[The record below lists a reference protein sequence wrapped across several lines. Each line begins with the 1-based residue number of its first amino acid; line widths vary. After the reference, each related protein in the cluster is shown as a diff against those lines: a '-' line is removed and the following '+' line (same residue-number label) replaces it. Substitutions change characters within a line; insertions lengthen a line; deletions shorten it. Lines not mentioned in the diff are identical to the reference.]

1 MSERIPQDFID
12 DLIERADIG
21 EVIGR
26 RVEIKRT
33 GKEFK
38 ACCPFHNEKTPS
50 FTVSPEKGFYHCFGC
65 GAHGTALGFLM
76 DYERLTFVEAIEE
89 IAKML
94 GVTVPKTK
102 ENIAKSKEKNS
113 LKDLL
118 QNIST
123 YYEQNLKDSDKAIE
137 YLKSRGIDGK
147 TAKHYALGFSIDS
160 WDDITNKFGVAKEEK
175 QKLLACGLLI
185 EKDDGGFCDRF
196 RNRLM
201 FPIRN
206 NKGEIVGF
214 GGRLI
219 DDNDR
224 EAKYQ
229 NSPETSLFKKRELLY
244 GLYES
249 KKSIA
254 DQRKAIIVEGY
265 TDVIGLYQN
274 RIGNALATLGT
285 ATTEIHINKIFR
297 ISDQIIFCFD
307 GDNAGKKAAKKAM
320 ELCLPLVRK
329 NKEARFLLLE
339 DDDPD
344 EFIRKKGFEAFE
356 KLIKEAQS
364 MDEFIINLCNQ
375 DFEIS
380 SIKGKANAA
389 ENAMTLA
396 NKIRDGIYKDLLIKR
411 IAQEYDLPEE
421 KLIKHH
427 ASNNKNTSNKSFSG
441 SVSKKVSF
449 KAKKRPSLIKQA
461 IQILLH
467 KPEFAKNIDISH
479 QFKFIDEKGIDVFR
493 KIISLVNEKDKAK
506 LATIIEHFPDPK
518 LQEYLSKLATEQ
530 NLINDNELASEFDD
544 IIKRLDI
551 QDQRKE
557 LTNLI
562 SKAKKSSL
570 NNTDQG
576 RLKELSR
583 KIK

>member
-26 RVEIKRT
+26 RVEIKKA

-50 FTVSPEKGFYHCFGC
+50 FTISPEKGFYHCFGC

-89 IAKML
+89 VAKML
-94 GVTVPKTK
+94 GVSVPKTK
-102 ENIAKSKEKNS
+102 ENIAKSKERNS

-118 QNIST
+118 QNISN
-123 YYEQNLKDSDKAIE
+123 YYEQNLKGSDKAIK

-160 WDDITNKFGVAKEEK
+160 WDDITHKFGVTQEDKK
-175 QKLLACGLLI
+175 KLLACGLLI
-185 EKDDGGFCDRF
+185 EKDDGGFYDRF

-201 FPIRN
+201 FPIKN
-206 NKGEIVGF
+206 NKGEVVGF
-214 GGRLI
+214 GGRII
-219 DDNDR
+219 DD
-224 EAKYQ
+224 EEPKYL
-229 NSPETSLFKKRELLY
+229 NSPETSLFKKGELLY

-254 DQRKAIIVEGY
+254 DKRKAIIVEGY

-274 RIGNALATLGT
+274 KIGNSLATLGT

-344 EFIRKKGFEAFE
+344 EFIRNKGFKAFE

-364 MDEFIINLCNQ
+364 MDEFLINLCNQ
-375 DFEIS
+375 ESDIN

-421 KLIKHH
+421 KLMKYH
-427 ASNNKNTSNKSFSG
+427 ASNNKNTSKKSFSG
-441 SVSKKVSF
+441 SASKKVSSR
-449 KAKKRPSLIKQA
+449 AKKRPSLIKQA
-461 IQILLH
+461 IRILLH
-467 KPEFAKNIDISH
+467 KPELVRTINISN

-493 KIISLVNEKDKAK
+493 KIARLVNEKDKVK

-530 NLINDNELASEFDD
+530 NLIKDNELASEFDD
-544 IIKRLDI
+544 IIKRLDL

-557 LTNLI
+557 LTSLI
-562 SKAKKSSL
+562 SKAKKSNL
-570 NNTDQG
+570 NDSDQS

>member
-26 RVEIKRT
+26 RVEIKKA

-50 FTVSPEKGFYHCFGC
+50 FTISPEKGFYHCFGC

-89 IAKML
+89 VAKML
-94 GVTVPKTK
+94 GVSVPKTK
-102 ENIAKSKEKNS
+102 ENIAKSKERNS

-118 QNIST
+118 QNISN
-123 YYEQNLKDSDKAIE
+123 YYEQNLKGSDKAIK

-160 WDDITNKFGVAKEEK
+160 WDDITHKFGVTQEDKK
-175 QKLLACGLLI
+175 KLLACGLLI
-185 EKDDGGFCDRF
+185 EKDDGGFYDRF

-201 FPIRN
+201 FPIKN
-206 NKGEIVGF
+206 NKGEVVGF
-214 GGRLI
+214 GGRII
-219 DDNDR
+219 DD
-224 EAKYQ
+224 EEPKYL
-229 NSPETSLFKKRELLY
+229 NSPETTLFKKGELLY

-254 DQRKAIIVEGY
+254 DKRKAIIVEGY

-274 RIGNALATLGT
+274 KIGNSLATLGT

-344 EFIRKKGFEAFE
+344 EFIRNKGFKAFE

-364 MDEFIINLCNQ
+364 MDEFLINLCNQ
-375 DFEIS
+375 ESDIN

-421 KLIKHH
+421 KLMKYH
-427 ASNNKNTSNKSFSG
+427 ASNKKNTSKKSFSG
-441 SVSKKVSF
+441 TASKKVSSR
-449 KAKKRPSLIKQA
+449 AKKRPSLIKQA
-461 IQILLH
+461 IRILLH
-467 KPEFAKNIDISH
+467 KPELVRTINISN

-493 KIISLVNEKDKAK
+493 KIARLVNEKDKVK

-530 NLINDNELASEFDD
+530 NLIKDNELASEFDD
-544 IIKRLDI
+544 IIKRLDL

-557 LTNLI
+557 LTSLI
-562 SKAKKSSL
+562 TKAKKSNL
-570 NNTDQG
+570 NDSDQS

>member
-1 MSERIPQDFID
+1 
-12 DLIERADIG
+12 
-21 EVIGR
+21 
-26 RVEIKRT
+26 
-33 GKEFK
+33 
-38 ACCPFHNEKTPS
+38 
-50 FTVSPEKGFYHCFGC
+50 
-65 GAHGTALGFLM
+65 
-76 DYERLTFVEAIEE
+76 
-89 IAKML
+89 
-94 GVTVPKTK
+94 
-102 ENIAKSKEKNS
+102 
-113 LKDLL
+113 L

-123 YYEQNLKDSDKAIE
+123 YYEENLKGSDKAIK

-160 WDDITNKFGVAKEEK
+160 WDDITNKFGVTQEDKK
-175 QKLLACGLLI
+175 KLLACGLLI

-206 NKGEIVGF
+206 NKGEIVGL

-219 DDNDR
+219 DDNNR

-274 RIGNALATLGT
+274 KIGNALATLGT

-344 EFIRKKGFEAFE
+344 EFIRKQGFKAFE
-356 KLIKEAQS
+356 KLIKEAQT
-364 MDEFIINLCNQ
+364 MDDFLINLCNQ
-375 DFEIS
+375 ESDIN

-396 NKIRDGIYKDLLIKR
+396 NKIRDGIYKDLVIKR
-411 IAQEYDLPEE
+411 IAQEYNLPEE
-421 KLIKHH
+421 KLIKYH
-427 ASNNKNTSNKSFSG
+427 ASNNKNTFNKSSTD
-441 SVSKKVSF
+441 SVTKKIRSQTN
-449 KAKKRPSLIKQA
+449 RPSLIKQA

-467 KPEFAKNIDISH
+467 KPELARSVDANN
-479 QFKFIDEKGIDVFR
+479 QFKFIDERGIEVFK
-493 KIISLVNEKDKAK
+493 KIARLVNEKDKVK

-518 LQEYLSKLATEQ
+518 LRGYLSELATEQ
-530 NLINDNELASEFDD
+530 ILINDNELANEFGD
-544 IIKRLDI
+544 ITKRLDI

-557 LTNLI
+557 LKKLI
-562 SKAKKSSL
+562 SKAKKSNL
-570 NNTDQG
+570 NGNDEK
-576 RLKELSR
+576 RLIELSR

>member
-26 RVEIKRT
+26 RVEIKKA

-89 IAKML
+89 VAKML
-94 GVTVPKTK
+94 GVNVPKRK
-102 ENIAKSKEKNS
+102 EDIAKSKERSS
-113 LKDLL
+113 LKGLL
-118 QNIST
+118 QNISS
-123 YYEQNLKDSDKAIE
+123 YYEQNLKDSNKAIK

-147 TAKHYALGFSIDS
+147 TAKHYALGFSKDS
-160 WDDITNKFGVAKEEK
+160 WDDITNKFGATQEDKK
-175 QKLLACGLLI
+175 KLLACGLLI
-185 EKDDGGFCDRF
+185 EKDDGGFYDRF

-201 FPIRN
+201 FPIKN

-214 GGRLI
+214 GGRII
-219 DDNDR
+219 DD
-224 EAKYQ
+224 EEPKYL
-229 NSPETSLFKKRELLY
+229 NSPETSLFKKGELLY

-274 RIGNALATLGT
+274 KIGNSLATLGT

-329 NKEARFLLLE
+329 NKEARFLILE

-344 EFIRKKGFEAFE
+344 DFIRRKGFKAFE

-364 MDEFIINLCNQ
+364 MDEFLINLCNQ
-375 DFEIS
+375 ESDIS

-411 IAQEYDLPEE
+411 IAKEYDVPEE
-421 KLIKHH
+421 KLIKYH
-427 ASNNKNTSNKSFSG
+427 ANNKRNASNKSFPG
-441 SVSKKVSF
+441 SATKKSDSQT
-449 KAKKRPSLIKQA
+449 KKRSSLIKQA

-467 KPEFAKNIDISH
+467 KPELARTIDISN

-493 KIISLVNEKDKAK
+493 QITRLVNEKNKAK

-518 LQEYLSKLATEQ
+518 LQEYLSKLATEK
-530 NLINDNELASEFDD
+530 NLINDNDLASEFDD
-544 IIKRLDI
+544 ITKRLEI

-557 LTNLI
+557 LRNLI

-570 NNTDQG
+570 NESDRN

>member
-26 RVEIKRT
+26 RVEIKKA

-50 FTVSPEKGFYHCFGC
+50 FTISPEKGFYHCFGC

-89 IAKML
+89 VAKML
-94 GVTVPKTK
+94 GVSVPKTK
-102 ENIAKSKEKNS
+102 ENIAKSKERNS

-118 QNIST
+118 QNISN
-123 YYEQNLKDSDKAIE
+123 YYEQNLKGSDKAIK

-160 WDDITNKFGVAKEEK
+160 WDDITHKFGVTQEDKK
-175 QKLLACGLLI
+175 KLLACGLLI
-185 EKDDGGFCDRF
+185 EKDDGGFYDRF

-201 FPIRN
+201 FPIKN

-214 GGRLI
+214 GGRII
-219 DDNDR
+219 DD
-224 EAKYQ
+224 EEPKYL
-229 NSPETSLFKKRELLY
+229 NSPETSLFKKGELLY

-254 DQRKAIIVEGY
+254 DKRKAIIVEGY

-274 RIGNALATLGT
+274 KIGNSLATLGT

-344 EFIRKKGFEAFE
+344 EFIRNKGFKAFE

-364 MDEFIINLCNQ
+364 MDEFLINLCNQ
-375 DFEIS
+375 ESDIN

-421 KLIKHH
+421 KLMKYH
-427 ASNNKNTSNKSFSG
+427 ASNKKNTSTKSFSG
-441 SVSKKVSF
+441 SGSKKVSSR
-449 KAKKRPSLIKQA
+449 AKKRPSLIKQA
-461 IQILLH
+461 IRILLH
-467 KPEFAKNIDISH
+467 KPELVRTINISN

-493 KIISLVNEKDKAK
+493 KIARLVNEKDKVK

-530 NLINDNELASEFDD
+530 NLIKDNELASEFDD
-544 IIKRLDI
+544 IIKRLDL

-557 LTNLI
+557 LTSLI
-562 SKAKKSSL
+562 SKAKKSNL
-570 NNTDQG
+570 NDSDQS

>member
-26 RVEIKRT
+26 RVEIKKA

-570 NNTDQG
+570 SNTDQS

>member
-26 RVEIKRT
+26 RVEIKKA

-50 FTVSPEKGFYHCFGC
+50 FTISPEKGFYHCFGC

-89 IAKML
+89 VAKML
-94 GVTVPKTK
+94 GVSVPKTK
-102 ENIAKSKEKNS
+102 ENIAKSKERNS

-118 QNIST
+118 QNISN
-123 YYEQNLKDSDKAIE
+123 YYEQNLKGSDKAIK

-160 WDDITNKFGVAKEEK
+160 WDDITHKFGVTQEDKK
-175 QKLLACGLLI
+175 KLLACGLLI
-185 EKDDGGFCDRF
+185 EKDDGGFYDRF

-201 FPIRN
+201 FPIKN

-214 GGRLI
+214 GGRII
-219 DDNDR
+219 DD
-224 EAKYQ
+224 EEPKYL
-229 NSPETSLFKKRELLY
+229 NSPETSLFKKGELLY

-254 DQRKAIIVEGY
+254 DKRKAIIVEGY

-274 RIGNALATLGT
+274 KIGNSLATLGT

-344 EFIRKKGFEAFE
+344 DFIRNKGFKAFE

-364 MDEFIINLCNQ
+364 MDEFLINLCNQ
-375 DFEIS
+375 ESDIN

-421 KLIKHH
+421 KLMNYH
-427 ASNNKNTSNKSFSG
+427 ASNKKNTSKKSFSG
-441 SVSKKVSF
+441 SASKKVSSR
-449 KAKKRPSLIKQA
+449 AKKRPSLIKQA
-461 IQILLH
+461 IRILLH
-467 KPEFAKNIDISH
+467 KPELVRTINISN

-493 KIISLVNEKDKAK
+493 KIARLVNEKDKVK

-530 NLINDNELASEFDD
+530 NLIKDNELASEFDD

-557 LTNLI
+557 LTSLI
-562 SKAKKSSL
+562 SKAKKSNL
-570 NNTDQG
+570 NDSDQS

>member
-26 RVEIKRT
+26 RVEIKKA

-50 FTVSPEKGFYHCFGC
+50 FTISPEKGFYHCFGC

-89 IAKML
+89 VAKML

-102 ENIAKSKEKNS
+102 ENIAKSKERNS

-118 QNIST
+118 QNISN
-123 YYEQNLKDSDKAIE
+123 YYEQNLKGSDKAIK

-160 WDDITNKFGVAKEEK
+160 WDDITHKFGVTQEDKK
-175 QKLLACGLLI
+175 KLLACGLLI
-185 EKDDGGFCDRF
+185 EKDDGGFYDRF

-201 FPIRN
+201 FPIKN

-214 GGRLI
+214 GGRII
-219 DDNDR
+219 DD
-224 EAKYQ
+224 EEPKYL
-229 NSPETSLFKKRELLY
+229 NSPETTLFKKGELLY

-274 RIGNALATLGT
+274 KIGNSLATLGT

-344 EFIRKKGFEAFE
+344 EFIRNKGFKAFE

-364 MDEFIINLCNQ
+364 MDEFLINLCNQ
-375 DFEIS
+375 ESDIN

-421 KLIKHH
+421 KLMKYH
-427 ASNNKNTSNKSFSG
+427 ASNKKNTSTKSFSG
-441 SVSKKVSF
+441 SGSKKVSSR
-449 KAKKRPSLIKQA
+449 AKKRPSLIKQA
-461 IQILLH
+461 IRILLH
-467 KPEFAKNIDISH
+467 KPELVRTINISN

-493 KIISLVNEKDKAK
+493 KIARLVNEKDKVK

-530 NLINDNELASEFDD
+530 NLIKDNELASEFDD
-544 IIKRLDI
+544 IIKRLDL

-557 LTNLI
+557 LTSLI
-562 SKAKKSSL
+562 SKAKKSNL
-570 NNTDQG
+570 NDSDQS

>member
-26 RVEIKRT
+26 RVEIKKA

-50 FTVSPEKGFYHCFGC
+50 FTISPEKGFYHCFGC

-89 IAKML
+89 VAKML
-94 GVTVPKTK
+94 GVSVPKTK
-102 ENIAKSKEKNS
+102 ENIAKSKERNS

-118 QNIST
+118 QNISN
-123 YYEQNLKDSDKAIE
+123 YYEQNLKGSDKAIK

-160 WDDITNKFGVAKEEK
+160 WDDITHKFGVTQEDKK
-175 QKLLACGLLI
+175 KLLACGLLI
-185 EKDDGGFCDRF
+185 EKDDGGFYDRF

-201 FPIRN
+201 FPIKN

-214 GGRLI
+214 GGRII
-219 DDNDR
+219 DD
-224 EAKYQ
+224 EEPKYL
-229 NSPETSLFKKRELLY
+229 NSPETSLFKKGELLY

-254 DQRKAIIVEGY
+254 DKRKAIIVEGY

-274 RIGNALATLGT
+274 KIGNSLATLGT

-344 EFIRKKGFEAFE
+344 EFIRNKGFKAFE

-364 MDEFIINLCNQ
+364 MDEFLINLCNQ
-375 DFEIS
+375 ESDIN

-421 KLIKHH
+421 KLMKYH
-427 ASNNKNTSNKSFSG
+427 ASNNKNTSKKSFSG
-441 SVSKKVSF
+441 SASKKVSSR
-449 KAKKRPSLIKQA
+449 AKKRPSLIKQA
-461 IQILLH
+461 IRILLH
-467 KPEFAKNIDISH
+467 KPELVRTINISN

-493 KIISLVNEKDKAK
+493 KIARLVNEKDKVK

-530 NLINDNELASEFDD
+530 NLIKDNELASEFDD
-544 IIKRLDI
+544 IIKRLDLL
-551 QDQRKE
+551 DQRKE
-557 LTNLI
+557 LTSLI
-562 SKAKKSSL
+562 TKAKKSNL
-570 NNTDQG
+570 NDSDQS

>member
-26 RVEIKRT
+26 RVEIKKA

-50 FTVSPEKGFYHCFGC
+50 FTISPEKGFYHCFGC

-89 IAKML
+89 VAKML

-102 ENIAKSKEKNS
+102 ENIAKSKERNS

-118 QNIST
+118 QNISN
-123 YYEQNLKDSDKAIE
+123 YYEQNLKGSDKAIK

-160 WDDITNKFGVAKEEK
+160 WDDITHKFGVTQEDKK
-175 QKLLACGLLI
+175 KLLACGLLI
-185 EKDDGGFCDRF
+185 EKDDGGFYDRF

-201 FPIRN
+201 FPIKN

-214 GGRLI
+214 GGRII
-219 DDNDR
+219 DD
-224 EAKYQ
+224 EEPKYL
-229 NSPETSLFKKRELLY
+229 NSPETSLFKKGELLY

-254 DQRKAIIVEGY
+254 DKRKAIIVEGY

-274 RIGNALATLGT
+274 KIGNSLATLGT

-344 EFIRKKGFEAFE
+344 EFIRNKGFKAFE

-364 MDEFIINLCNQ
+364 MDEFLINLCNQ
-375 DFEIS
+375 ESDIN

-421 KLIKHH
+421 KLMKYH
-427 ASNNKNTSNKSFSG
+427 ASNNKNTSKKSFSG
-441 SVSKKVSF
+441 SASKKVSSR
-449 KAKKRPSLIKQA
+449 AKKRPSLIKQA

-467 KPEFAKNIDISH
+467 KPELVRTINISN

-493 KIISLVNEKDKAK
+493 KIARLVNEKDKVK
-506 LATIIEHFPDPK
+506 LATIIEHFSDPK

-530 NLINDNELASEFDD
+530 NLIKDNELASEFDD
-544 IIKRLDI
+544 IIKRLDL

-557 LTNLI
+557 LTSLI
-562 SKAKKSSL
+562 SKAKKSNL
-570 NNTDQG
+570 NDSDQS

>member
-26 RVEIKRT
+26 RVEIKKA

-50 FTVSPEKGFYHCFGC
+50 FTISPEKGFYHCFGC

-89 IAKML
+89 VAKML

-102 ENIAKSKEKNS
+102 ENIAKSKERNS

-123 YYEQNLKDSDKAIE
+123 YYEENLKGSDKAIK

-147 TAKHYALGFSIDS
+147 TAKHYALGFSIDC
-160 WDDITNKFGVAKEEK
+160 WDDITNKFGVTQEDKK
-175 QKLLACGLLI
+175 KLLACGLLI
-185 EKDDGGFCDRF
+185 EKDDGGFYDRF

-206 NKGEIVGF
+206 NKGEIVGL

-219 DDNDR
+219 DDNNR

-274 RIGNALATLGT
+274 KIGNALATLGT

-297 ISDQIIFCFD
+297 IS
-307 GDNAGKKAAKKAM
+307 
-320 ELCLPLVRK
+320 
-329 NKEARFLLLE
+329 
-339 DDDPD
+339 
-344 EFIRKKGFEAFE
+344 
-356 KLIKEAQS
+356 
-364 MDEFIINLCNQ
+364 
-375 DFEIS
+375 
-380 SIKGKANAA
+380 
-389 ENAMTLA
+389 
-396 NKIRDGIYKDLLIKR
+396 
-411 IAQEYDLPEE
+411 
-421 KLIKHH
+421 
-427 ASNNKNTSNKSFSG
+427 
-441 SVSKKVSF
+441 
-449 KAKKRPSLIKQA
+449 
-461 IQILLH
+461 
-467 KPEFAKNIDISH
+467 
-479 QFKFIDEKGIDVFR
+479 
-493 KIISLVNEKDKAK
+493 
-506 LATIIEHFPDPK
+506 
-518 LQEYLSKLATEQ
+518 
-530 NLINDNELASEFDD
+530 
-544 IIKRLDI
+544 
-551 QDQRKE
+551 
-557 LTNLI
+557 
-562 SKAKKSSL
+562 
-570 NNTDQG
+570 
-576 RLKELSR
+576 
-583 KIK
+583 

>member
-26 RVEIKRT
+26 RVEIKKA

-50 FTVSPEKGFYHCFGC
+50 FTISPEKGFYHCFGC

-89 IAKML
+89 VAKML
-94 GVTVPKTK
+94 GVSVPKTK
-102 ENIAKSKEKNS
+102 ENIAKSKERNS

-118 QNIST
+118 QNISN
-123 YYEQNLKDSDKAIE
+123 YYEQNLKGSDKAIK

-160 WDDITNKFGVAKEEK
+160 WDDITHKFGVTQEDKK
-175 QKLLACGLLI
+175 KLLACGLLI
-185 EKDDGGFCDRF
+185 EKDDGGFYDRF
-196 RNRLM
+196 RNSVM

-214 GGRLI
+214 GGRII
-219 DDNDR
+219 DD
-224 EAKYQ
+224 EEPKYL
-229 NSPETSLFKKRELLY
+229 NSPETSLFKKGELLY

-254 DQRKAIIVEGY
+254 DKRKAIIVEGY

-274 RIGNALATLGT
+274 KIGNSLATLGT

-344 EFIRKKGFEAFE
+344 EFIRNKGFKAFE

-364 MDEFIINLCNQ
+364 MDEFLINLCNQ
-375 DFEIS
+375 ESDIN

-421 KLIKHH
+421 KLMKYH
-427 ASNNKNTSNKSFSG
+427 ASNNKNTSKKSFSG
-441 SVSKKVSF
+441 SASKKVSSR
-449 KAKKRPSLIKQA
+449 AKKRPSLIKQA
-461 IQILLH
+461 IRILLH
-467 KPEFAKNIDISH
+467 KPELVRTINISN

-493 KIISLVNEKDKAK
+493 KIARLVNEKDKVK

-530 NLINDNELASEFDD
+530 NLIKDNELASEFDD
-544 IIKRLDI
+544 IIKRLDL

-557 LTNLI
+557 LTSLI
-562 SKAKKSSL
+562 SKAKKSNL
-570 NNTDQG
+570 NDSDQS

>member
-26 RVEIKRT
+26 RVEIKKA

-50 FTVSPEKGFYHCFGC
+50 FTISPEKGFYHCFGC

-89 IAKML
+89 VAKML

-102 ENIAKSKEKNS
+102 ENIAKSKERNS

-118 QNIST
+118 QNISN
-123 YYEQNLKDSDKAIE
+123 YYEQNLKGSDKAIK

-160 WDDITNKFGVAKEEK
+160 WDDITHKFGVTQEDKK
-175 QKLLACGLLI
+175 KLLACGLLI
-185 EKDDGGFCDRF
+185 EKDDGGFYDRF

-201 FPIRN
+201 FPIKN

-214 GGRLI
+214 GGRII
-219 DDNDR
+219 DD
-224 EAKYQ
+224 EEPKYL
-229 NSPETSLFKKRELLY
+229 NSPETSLFKKGELLY

-254 DQRKAIIVEGY
+254 DKRKAIIVEGY

-274 RIGNALATLGT
+274 KIGNSLATLGT

-344 EFIRKKGFEAFE
+344 EFIRNKGFKAFE

-364 MDEFIINLCNQ
+364 MDEFLINLCNQ
-375 DFEIS
+375 ESDIN

-421 KLIKHH
+421 KLMKYH
-427 ASNNKNTSNKSFSG
+427 ASNKKNTSKKSFSG
-441 SVSKKVSF
+441 SASKKVSSR
-449 KAKKRPSLIKQA
+449 AKKRPSLIKQA

-467 KPEFAKNIDISH
+467 KPELVRTINISN

-493 KIISLVNEKDKAK
+493 KIARLVNEKDKVK

-530 NLINDNELASEFDD
+530 NLIKDNELASEFDD
-544 IIKRLDI
+544 IIKRLDL

-557 LTNLI
+557 LTSLI
-562 SKAKKSSL
+562 SKAKKSNL
-570 NNTDQG
+570 NDSDQS

>member
-1 MSERIPQDFID
+1 MPERIPQDFID

-26 RVEIKRT
+26 RVEIKKA

-65 GAHGTALGFLM
+65 GAHGTALSFLM

-89 IAKML
+89 VAKML
-94 GVTVPKTK
+94 GVNVPKTK
-102 ENIAKSKEKNS
+102 ENIAKSKERNS
-113 LKDLL
+113 LKGLL

-123 YYEQNLKDSDKAIE
+123 YYEQNLKDSDKVIK

-147 TAKHYALGFSIDS
+147 TAKHYALGFSKDS
-160 WDDITNKFGVAKEEK
+160 WDDITNKFGVTQEDKK
-175 QKLLACGLLI
+175 KLLACGLLI
-185 EKDDGGFCDRF
+185 EKDDGGFYDRF

-201 FPIRN
+201 FPIKN

-214 GGRLI
+214 GGRII
-219 DDNDR
+219 DD
-224 EAKYQ
+224 EEPKYL
-229 NSPETSLFKKRELLY
+229 NSPETSLFKKGELLY

-254 DQRKAIIVEGY
+254 DKRKAIIVEGY

-274 RIGNALATLGT
+274 EIGNSLATLGT

-307 GDNAGKKAAKKAM
+307 GDIPGKKAAKKAM

-339 DDDPD
+339 NDDPD
-344 EFIRKKGFEAFE
+344 EFIRKKGFKAFE

-364 MDEFIINLCNQ
+364 MDEFLINLCNQ
-375 DFEIS
+375 ESDIS

-421 KLIKHH
+421 KLIKYHANNKRN
-427 ASNNKNTSNKSFSG
+427 ASNKIFSG
-441 SVSKKVSF
+441 PTSKKVNSQT
-449 KAKKRPSLIKQA
+449 KKRSSLIKQA

-467 KPEFAKNIDISH
+467 KPELARTIDISN

-493 KIISLVNEKDKAK
+493 QITRLVNEKDKAK

-530 NLINDNELASEFDD
+530 NLINDNDLASEFDD
-544 IIKRLDI
+544 ITKRLDI

-570 NNTDQG
+570 NDSDQS

>member
-26 RVEIKRT
+26 RVEIKKA

-50 FTVSPEKGFYHCFGC
+50 FTISPEKGFYHCFGC

-89 IAKML
+89 VAKML
-94 GVTVPKTK
+94 GVSVPKTK
-102 ENIAKSKEKNS
+102 ENIAKSKERNS

-118 QNIST
+118 QNISN
-123 YYEQNLKDSDKAIE
+123 YYEQNLKGSDKAIK

-160 WDDITNKFGVAKEEK
+160 WDDITNKFGVTQEDKK
-175 QKLLACGLLI
+175 KLLACGLLI
-185 EKDDGGFCDRF
+185 EKDDGGFYDRF

-201 FPIRN
+201 FPIKN

-214 GGRLI
+214 GGRII
-219 DDNDR
+219 DD
-224 EAKYQ
+224 EEPKYL
-229 NSPETSLFKKRELLY
+229 NSPETSLFKKGELLY

-254 DQRKAIIVEGY
+254 DKRKAIIVEGY

-274 RIGNALATLGT
+274 KIGNSLATLGT

-344 EFIRKKGFEAFE
+344 EFIRNKGFKAFE

-364 MDEFIINLCNQ
+364 MDEFLINLCNQ
-375 DFEIS
+375 ESDIN

-421 KLIKHH
+421 KLMKYH
-427 ASNNKNTSNKSFSG
+427 ASNKKNTSKKSFSG
-441 SVSKKVSF
+441 TASKKVSSR
-449 KAKKRPSLIKQA
+449 AKKRPSLIKQA
-461 IQILLH
+461 IRILLH
-467 KPEFAKNIDISH
+467 KPELVRTINISN

-493 KIISLVNEKDKAK
+493 KIARLVNEKDKVK

-530 NLINDNELASEFDD
+530 NLIKDNELASEFDD
-544 IIKRLDI
+544 IIKRLDL

-557 LTNLI
+557 LTSLI
-562 SKAKKSSL
+562 SKAKKSNL
-570 NNTDQG
+570 NDSDQS

>member
-26 RVEIKRT
+26 RVEIKKA

-50 FTVSPEKGFYHCFGC
+50 FTISPEKGFYHCFGC

-89 IAKML
+89 VAKML
-94 GVTVPKTK
+94 GVSVPKTK
-102 ENIAKSKEKNS
+102 ENIAKSKERNS

-118 QNIST
+118 QNISN
-123 YYEQNLKDSDKAIE
+123 YYEQNLKGSDKAIK

-160 WDDITNKFGVAKEEK
+160 WDDITHKFGVTQEDKK
-175 QKLLACGLLI
+175 KLLACGLLI
-185 EKDDGGFCDRF
+185 EKDDGGFYDRF

-201 FPIRN
+201 FPIKN

-214 GGRLI
+214 GGRII
-219 DDNDR
+219 DD
-224 EAKYQ
+224 EEPKYL
-229 NSPETSLFKKRELLY
+229 NSPETSLFKKGELLY

-254 DQRKAIIVEGY
+254 DKRKAIIVEGY

-274 RIGNALATLGT
+274 KIGNSLATLGT

-344 EFIRKKGFEAFE
+344 EFIRNKGFKAFE

-364 MDEFIINLCNQ
+364 MDEFLINLCNQ
-375 DFEIS
+375 ESDIN

-421 KLIKHH
+421 KLMNYH
-427 ASNNKNTSNKSFSG
+427 ASNKKNTSKKSFSG
-441 SVSKKVSF
+441 SASKKVSSR
-449 KAKKRPSLIKQA
+449 AKKRPSLIKQA
-461 IQILLH
+461 IRILLH
-467 KPEFAKNIDISH
+467 KPELVRTINISN

-493 KIISLVNEKDKAK
+493 KIARLVNEKDKVK

-530 NLINDNELASEFDD
+530 NLIKDNELASEFDD
-544 IIKRLDI
+544 IIKRLDL

-557 LTNLI
+557 LTSLI
-562 SKAKKSSL
+562 SKAKKSNL
-570 NNTDQG
+570 NDSDQS